1 MMFYFVCNCSGG
13 APNYFPNSFNGPA
26 DDRKYT
32 LSTTLVVGNN
42 YCVFYC
48 MLLVTRCLRK
58 YALSV
63 IRIRGSIYC
72 VLYCTLII
80 IRCLRKY
87 ALSVIRIRGNIH
99 YVLYCTLIIIR
110 CLRKYALSVIRIR
123 GNIHY
128 VLYCTLIIIRCLR
141 KYTFFQYQN
150 ICCAMYGTPVV
161 TGNTPSHNIRE
172 RHLYI
177 LHIV

>member
-26 DDRKYT
+26 DDRKYA

-42 YCVFYC
+42 HCVFYC

-87 ALSVIRIRGNIH
+87 ALSVIRIRG
-99 YVLYCTLIIIR
+99 Y
-110 CLRKYALSVIRIR
+110 
-123 GNIHY
+123 IHY

-161 TGNTPSHNIRE
+161 TGNTSSHNIRE